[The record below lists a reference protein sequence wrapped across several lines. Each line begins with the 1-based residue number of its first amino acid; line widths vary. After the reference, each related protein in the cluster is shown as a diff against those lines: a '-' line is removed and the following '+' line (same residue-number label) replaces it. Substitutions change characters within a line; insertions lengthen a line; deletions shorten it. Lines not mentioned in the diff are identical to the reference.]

1 MTKHLKLESQ
11 NKLLKKRNFVLEKEN
26 KRFEKYLKSLNR
38 QLLKEY
44 HKVKEKLELSQ
55 ELIKNLSSEN
65 ERLTKA
71 NHDLNSKSQ
80 NQDQEI
86 ENQEKTCDQ
95 PLKDG
100 RKELW
105 MINQTKFHQNIRYQ
119 NETILSLTKSL
130 HQKDEIIKL
139 LKNRIEEK
147 NELSFKMSEK
157 FKTAL
162 NKIS

>member
-1 MTKHLKLESQ
+1 MCDKI
-11 NKLLKKRNFVLEKEN
+11 
-26 KRFEKYLKSLNR
+26 NR
-38 QLLKEY
+38 QCVCTLC
-44 HKVKEKLELSQ
+44 ELSVSQ
-55 ELIKNLSSEN
+55 D
-65 ERLTKA
+65 KA
-71 NHDLNSKSQ
+71 HAVHDLNSKSQ
-80 NQDQEI
+80 NHDEEI

-119 NETILSLTKSL
+119 NATILSLTKSL